1 MTASS
6 LKKDPKNPYL
16 RGKLVTLNKEYSR
29 LIKFKQKEF
38 TDSLFS
44 QLETMHRAD
53 PRKYMQLV
61 NSLKSGSF
69 EKVKPS
75 DTEAITS
82 PDEGFSR
89 FLTLLGKPP
98 CNTES

>member
-1 MTASS
+1 MRRS
-6 LKKDPKNPYL
+6 
-16 RGKLVTLNKEYSR
+16 
-29 LIKFKQKEF
+29 
-38 TDSLFS
+38 
-44 QLETMHRAD
+44 D